1 MVFGGTVYQVETEVP
16 VNNAQIGVK
25 DGATLYSTYSGVS
38 GNFWVLGAPTIAN
51 WASAQICVRTSNGEM
66 PMDARRIRATEMRQ
80 HKRRERDLER
90 QQATAENGEKL
101 ATELAAGEAT
111 QTVARKPEAASPVYI
126 PQPDYSHLIND
137 LYEYEKEMND
147 A

>member
-66 PMDARRIRATEMRQ
+66 PMDAS
-80 HKRRERDLER
+80 
-90 QQATAENGEKL
+90 L
-101 ATELAAGEAT
+101 ARG
-111 QTVARKPEAASPVYI
+111 ASC
-126 PQPDYSHLIND
+126 ND
-137 LYEYEKEMND
+137 LGGCHSAD
-147 A
+147 QRLLAP